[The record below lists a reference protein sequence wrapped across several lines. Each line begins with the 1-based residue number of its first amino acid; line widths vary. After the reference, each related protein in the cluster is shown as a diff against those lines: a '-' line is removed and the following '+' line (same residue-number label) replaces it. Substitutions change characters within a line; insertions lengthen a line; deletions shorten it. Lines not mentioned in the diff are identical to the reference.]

1 MQRREEQASEHDHQ
15 PAEAGDQLMPHQLQL
30 GLQIGPDLAQVG
42 SDEFQILLGSNVVV
56 DRIEDLG
63 SDALGFLAIDVGVRQ
78 GVGQGKPVS
87 QWRLRLVRSAFGRG
101 GRPVRN
107 RPCRG
112 AHLIRRAAIVA
123 SSPRL
128 RKTDSPSRKCHSTSM
143 VRREASN
150 ERCNRHFRGLYSG
163 SVRRKHG

>member
-87 QWRLRLVRSAFGRG
+87 QWRLRLALPHSSAAEGRCG
-101 GRPVRN
+101 TGRV
-107 RPCRG
+107 G
-112 AHLIRRAAIVA
+112 VHTLSVA
-123 SSPRL
+123 PQ
-128 RKTDSPSRKCHSTSM
+128 
-143 VRREASN
+143 
-150 ERCNRHFRGLYSG
+150 F
-163 SVRRKHG
+163 

>member
-42 SDEFQILLGSNVVV
+42 SDELQILLGSNVVV

-87 QWRLRLVRSAFGRG
+87 QWRLRLARSAFGRG

-112 AHLIRRAAIVA
+112 AHPIRRAAILA
-123 SSPRL
+123 PSARL
-128 RKTDSPSRKCHSTSM
+128 REMAEET
-143 VRREASN
+143 
-150 ERCNRHFRGLYSG
+150 HFRCPPIGALHAIEVSER
-163 SVRRKHG
+163 SQLTNRRRCALTQCR